1 MNDSLQREIQAEE
14 EALQFYVIVQ
24 DGSSGETVGRV
35 GVNLWRMIED
45 SCDLTR
51 QESNI
56 VSVGE
61 NSGTVIG
68 QVLVDVKGFSFL
80 KKCMNHL

>member
-45 SCDLTR
+45 SCDLIR